1 MNPYPLAALNHFT
14 TPFSFTTSS
23 PDHCSSYLFR
33 SQKQKAT
40 KESLV
45 ACRANFS
52 GEAEQ
57 PFQTTT
63 RLSQNGACRVKNNRV
78 RILHIRAISIV
89 SKSAGG
95 GGEAAIIET
104 LRRRTRYSRSHS
116 LVLGIG
122 DDCAIFR
129 PPGAREDLLF
139 TTDLL

>member
-52 GEAEQ
+52 GADEQ
-57 PFQTTT
+57 PFQIAIV
-63 RLSQNGACRVKNNRV
+63 LSQNLHGAVKLNRV
-78 RILHIRAISIV
+78 RILHITPLSMVSQCGEISV
-89 SKSAGG
+89 VES
-95 GGEAAIIET
+95 
-104 LRRRTRYSRSHS
+104 
-116 LVLGIG
+116 
-122 DDCAIFR
+122 
-129 PPGAREDLLF
+129 
-139 TTDLL
+139 